1 MQSRCGVVSMSPSMA
16 ACASCG
22 HVFSENELLGRCPE
36 CGGTER
42 TLHRET
48 LVVERPDADTTVRVR
63 RVEER
68 RPDGSTEI
76 VEEAVDEFKG
86 SA

>member
-1 MQSRCGVVSMSPSMA
+1 MSPSMA
-16 ACASCG
+16 ACANCG

-48 LVVERPDADTTVRVR
+48 VMVERPDPNTTVKVR

-76 VEEAVDEFKG
+76 VDEAVDEFKG